1 VAASRGLLEAG
12 EDQVRIS
19 RRWWSTQRPTS
30 YVICPA
36 VAGATLAQARG
47 DYATMLAAFEPL
59 SGRQDY
65 NRSGWWWLRVEAL
78 IGTGRVDEAAEE
90 LFALTAEDVPP
101 CVGPGRA
108 WLVGWLAHR
117 QGDMDAAQTI
127 YADALGAE
135 TPPDDI
141 PFLRARLEHG
151 YGQLLLARRHRREAV
166 GWLRAAR
173 ERYRTLGAAPFLAR
187 CDADL
192 AACGLRAIAAG
203 SPDLRTVLSTQE
215 DRVARL
221 VAQGMTNQEV
231 ARELYVSAKTV
242 EGYRPGT
249 PVRQAGEA
257 RHHHR
262 VPSRDM
268 RRVRARHP
276 AGRQDQLRRGWP
288 LRPLRLPGRG
298 QPRRAPAGGNDYS
311 DPAGPL
317 CGLRTGHHPR

>member
-1 VAASRGLLEAG
+1 MPSAPWQAGEAGPVTGSPGTVRCANRRTSCRVAIVKSARNRRTPRASRRASG
-12 EDQVRIS
+12 
-19 RRWWSTQRPTS
+19 RRW
-30 YVICPA
+30 
-36 VAGATLAQARG
+36 LARG
-47 DYATMLAAFEPL
+47 GTAWSRDLA
-59 SGRQDY
+59 
-65 NRSGWWWLRVEAL
+65 
-78 IGTGRVDEAAEE
+78 
-90 LFALTAEDVPP
+90 
-101 CVGPGRA
+101 
-108 WLVGWLAHR
+108 
-117 QGDMDAAQTI
+117 
-127 YADALGAE
+127 
-135 TPPDDI
+135 
-141 PFLRARLEHG
+141 G
-151 YGQLLLARRHRREAV
+151 YGTPWR
-166 GWLRAAR
+166 G
-173 ERYRTLGAAPFLAR
+173 LAR
-187 CDADL
+187 CWLRFACHRCMPLITHACALCALARSDADL

-203 SPDLRTVLSTQE
+203 SPGLRTVLSTQE

-298 QPRRAPAGGNDYS
+298 QPRRAPAGGNDDS